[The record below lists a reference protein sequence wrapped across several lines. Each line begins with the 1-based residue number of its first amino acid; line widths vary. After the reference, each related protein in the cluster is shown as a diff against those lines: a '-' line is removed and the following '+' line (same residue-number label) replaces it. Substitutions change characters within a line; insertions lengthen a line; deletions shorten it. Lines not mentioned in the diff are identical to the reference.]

1 MRDYENKIREL
12 QEENTKQIQN
22 KSEIKKINK
31 LLEI

>member
-1 MRDYENKIREL
+1 MRDYENKIRDI

-22 KSEIKKINK
+22 KSEIEKINK

>member
-1 MRDYENKIREL
+1 MRDYENKIRDI

-22 KSEIKKINK
+22 KSEVEKINK